1 MIEKTV
7 PRPPTATGRTHPR
20 AGFNPEPSHTPPL
33 LERCAFDTTD
43 PRLGAAAE
51 TLLPLRVAAAN
62 AGDYSQPAIAGLD
75 AAIAAGGCH
84 LLVAGPASGKSTLLR
99 SYAWRTRHPTDEQ
112 PVIRYFDL
120 SRFGRESLVARN
132 DDRVALG
139 PAAVQGMLVDG
150 YDQME
155 HSARPAALASLSEML
170 RASNHPPAMVFACGP
185 SDMDALRSLLPV
197 QSAIELLPPDD
208 GEIVRIVAGH
218 LDQSELPP
226 QEMLDVGL
234 IEVARQPR
242 VLRLLLQ
249 LPATPLTPAQ
259 LVLRLMRVVLEG
271 DSPGGSQSHSLER
284 DLIKLVA
291 SRPPPY
297 TRQELSNLLS
307 GPELEQRSAVD
318 RLIENGLFHLGDD
331 SGHIEFSSSVWH
343 DVIWAL
349 GLVAPEPLAPA
360 APTQRSL
367 RMALSYSE
375 DWDCLFETV
384 ASCGSHLETLAMLAE
399 LAAELEPQQR
409 TLERISRLGSAG
421 PRLRPVITAF
431 KRLNVHQRAAAV
443 VKAVEPESVDAELAS
458 EIGEAMIEAGE
469 PDTALRFLERAS
481 AQSPVTHRIRRNLA
495 VARINVGDVET
506 GRGLLEELLRNL
518 DTQRA
523 DVARQLAP
531 VLQREGRFGEARDL
545 LESAC
550 QIDPDNRQSVFDL
563 GRLALRMGDNRGAV
577 EALARAVDLSP
588 GRADFAHEL
597 ARACLADGDLDQARS
612 AAEKAVSLDPET
624 SDSRLLLA
632 EILVQAGDL
641 KSATAELEKINEI
654 DPLNAVAWHNLA
666 MLKRRRRDLRGA
678 LRATERAIT
687 LDPGREEYQRFYAAL
702 TAGTERHKSHSLN
715 AGTAISAARSG
726 LTEEKFSRFDALL
739 DQQSYEEARR
749 ELARLKSI
757 APADGGIALR
767 SGILAARGGSL
778 HESVRHLERAVRTD
792 AQRPI
797 ALLELGQV
805 HERLDDL
812 SKAETCFRQCI
823 QKSPGIASAWQG
835 AIRVA
840 GALGKITEVRRLTE
854 DFVKACPDE
863 VEAQL
868 AAADLYKRE
877 NDLEEAHRHLD
888 AAVDLAPSNLTA
900 RLSRSTI
907 RQEMGRLDFAIE
919 DLVVA
924 RLIVPDSPGIA
935 FKLAEAS
942 ASSGRYAEAVDPARR
957 AAELVPTNQR
967 FQWLYARICLKLGYL
982 KTARNALIAI
992 SKLSPDDAEVW
1003 RKLGL
1008 IALDRGKIEEAV
1020 DDLAKAVEWSPE
1032 NSEFRH
1038 DYGVALARA
1047 GRFEPAIRE
1056 TQLALSSDD
1065 ERAEWWSDLAGWQR
1079 EIGDV
1084 ASAARNYR
1092 KSAALDATSGRRWMM
1107 AANAEMAAGNSVD
1120 GLVCA
1125 QKAAGL
1131 LPLDL
1136 EVKRVLA
1143 LALEAN
1149 RRTSE
1154 ALELLGFAMDRSE
1167 PGPDIALTYGDILN
1181 RAGDH
1186 AKAVSVLE
1194 RLQPQDNPRALLTLS
1209 RAYTGIGKF
1218 ELAVSSLQTSRDLA
1232 PNDAG
1237 IRFELADALAQLDD
1251 FDSARPELE
1260 RAVELEPQRTDW
1272 RLRLAEVQTKAGDLE
1287 AAISSYELVIRVDP
1301 EDVGA
1306 LLGLSDALLRTGR
1319 VERARK
1325 HLKDLPPA
1333 DKLASCHSRTAGNLM
1348 AAVGLDQMAASY
1360 FQAALL
1366 DDPDDGE
1373 LLGQLGEVLTR
1384 LGQFEEARPALE
1396 KAAGRLPGERRIAQR
1411 LAKARLRC
1419 GDPIGA
1425 LAILNPL
1432 VDSDHRSA
1440 DIAALVE
1447 EARAW
1452 SDDGESALP
1461 ALERLV
1467 DERSE
1472 DRSLRKRYAE
1482 CLAETGRFQDA
1493 LDQYRLLMIEDPD
1506 SVGLNSQAAQI
1517 LVRMGDDRKAL
1528 GIYRRLC
1535 RMDPAN
1541 GEFWVQLAGLEHR
1554 LGNVAGALEIYEREL
1569 ENSGASGA
1577 LERGLVDALLDAGRS
1592 AEAYRRAST
1601 SNELGTPAGRVL
1613 SARAAVAVGRL
1624 PEAVQAAT
1632 AAIAAD
1638 ESNVEARLIL
1648 ARAQLLAG
1656 FPDRAAEHFEL
1667 ANSLAPRP
1675 LTSAEQALS
1684 LALAGRSD
1692 EAKRKLSS
1700 IRNVDRDDPV
1710 VLSRISSAY
1719 RTLSNR
1725 KRAESV
1731 ARSCVKRFPDHAGG
1745 WTSLALLASDK
1756 DDLEQ
1761 ATEAHRNAVQA
1772 AGNDWRPLLPAA
1784 RFALENQDLDWTD
1797 ELVDRLSK
1805 LAPELPDLHSLASEI
1820 HEVRGDQ
1827 QQSLAEARR
1836 AAELS
1841 EYAPA
1846 PSIRLANLLMSAG
1859 KYDLASAALMAALAS
1874 GHETPE
1880 LSYLLGT
1887 VRERAG
1893 AYDEALER
1901 YRAASD
1907 QDAKTEYKIASA
1919 RVVRIMRSQQDRL
1932 DSLSMLADR
1941 QAVSLD
1947 EARRELESALEVEP
1961 RNGSIHSELA
1971 QVHAATGRIKQ
1982 ARKEFESAVEVSP
1995 DSREIRAAYGS
2006 FLVDAELFALAIEQL
2021 ERAIE
2026 IADAPEDRIEL
2037 GRLLLHQ
2044 EQPRAAISVLGP
2056 LLTDASA
2063 NTEAQ
2068 LLAGRAYAET
2078 GGWDDAVQH
2087 LAPALSENPGDSKM
2101 HSLLGQAFYQ
2111 LSRVSEAQ
2119 AQADKAIEYS
2129 DPPASVDLLLAGECR
2144 LDLGDANAALEIFRR
2159 GAELYPAD
2167 PSIQYGL
2174 ARTFYDTADYDAAQA
2189 AIQEAIQVGGLSGQF
2204 ALLAGRIMLAT
2215 GDLEQA
2221 LRYFELADASDPS
2234 DPATVSEHGKL
2245 LLELERFPEAKE
2257 KLARAIELGA
2267 EGPDVLAALG
2277 SSFLALGQLDEAA
2290 TELEEAVRV
2299 EKENLPALTALVQV
2313 YRRQKRAEATIEVL
2327 RQIVEICPSSAE
2339 NVRDLGS
2346 ELLRMDRPAEAVQ
2359 YLNHAVEMDPGAAD
2373 AHEELGSA
2381 YLGSGQPQPA
2391 LRHFY
2396 RAIELDP
2403 GRPEYHRSA
2412 GMALKELHRYDD
2424 ALTEFRQAL
2433 KLKPDYA
2440 EVYAQLAKVHTLGL
2454 VNRASGAIEVRR
2466 ASTAA
2471 TRTTVFWEKIGVERD
2486 GV

>member
-7 PRPPTATGRTHPR
+7 HRPSAANGRTIQR
-20 AGFNPEPSHTPPL
+20 DRVNSEPSHTPATPPL

-43 PRLGAAAE
+43 PRLSAAGE
-51 TLLPLRVAAAN
+51 TLLPLRIAGTK

-99 SYAWRTRHPTDEQ
+99 SYAWRTRHPTGEQ
-112 PVIRYFDL
+112 PMIRYFDL
-120 SRFGRESLVARN
+120 SRVGQDSLATPA
-132 DDRVALG
+132 DDHLALG
-139 PAAVQGMLVDG
+139 PDPVQAMLVDG
-150 YDQME
+150 YAQME
-155 HSARPAALASLSEML
+155 HSVRPATLASLSEML
-170 RASNHPPAMVFACGP
+170 RASNHPPATVFACRP
-185 SDMDALRSLLPV
+185 SDMDALRGLLPV

-218 LDQSELPP
+218 LDQAELPP
-226 QEMLDVGL
+226 QDMLDVGL
-234 IEVARQPR
+234 IEIARQPR

-249 LPATPLTPAQ
+249 LPATPVTPAQ
-259 LVLRLMRVVLEG
+259 LVLRLMRAILE
-271 DSPGGSQSHSLER
+271 GGSQRASEPSSLER
-284 DLIKLVA
+284 PLIRLLA
-291 SRPPPY
+291 SRAAPY

-307 GPELEQRSAVD
+307 GPELERYAAVD
-318 RLIENGLFHLGDD
+318 RLIDNGLFHHMDTN
-331 SGHIEFSSSVWH
+331 GHLEFSSDVWH
-343 DVIWAL
+343 DVIYAL
-349 GLVAPEPLAPA
+349 GLVSPEPLSPTTHSV

-384 ASCGSHLETLAMLAE
+384 ASCGSHFETLAMLAE
-399 LAAELEPQQR
+399 LTAELEPKQR
-409 TLERISRLGSAG
+409 TLERISRLSPAG
-421 PRLRPVITAF
+421 PRLWPVITAL
-431 KRLNVHQRAAAV
+431 KRLNAPQKAAAV

-481 AQSPVTHRIRRNLA
+481 AQSPITHRIRRNLA

-518 DTQRA
+518 DAQRA

-550 QIDPDNRQSVFDL
+550 QIDPNNWQSVFDL
-563 GRLALRMGDNRGAV
+563 GRLALRMGDNRRAM
-577 EALARAVDLSP
+577 ETLARAANLAPD
-588 GRADFAHEL
+588 RADFAHEL
-597 ARACLADGDLDQARS
+597 ARAYLAVGDLDQARS
-612 AAEKAVSLDPET
+612 AAEKSVSLDPDS

-632 EILVQAGDL
+632 EILAQAGNL
-641 KSATAELEKINEI
+641 KSAIAELERVNEN
-654 DPLNAVAWHNLA
+654 DPFNAVAWHNLA
-666 MLKRRRRDLRGA
+666 LLKRRRRDLRGA

-687 LDPGREEYQRFYAAL
+687 LDPGREEYQRYYAAL
-702 TAGTERHKSHSLN
+702 TAGTERHKSPSL
-715 AGTAISAARSG
+715 TADTPKTVSRSG
-726 LTEEKFSRFDALL
+726 LTDEQFSRFDSLL
-739 DQQSYEEARR
+739 DQQSYEQARR
-749 ELARLKSI
+749 ELASLKLV

-767 SGILAARGGSL
+767 SGILAAREGSL
-778 HESVRHLERAVRTD
+778 QESVRHLERALRLD
-792 AQRPI
+792 AKRPI

-812 SKAETCFRQCI
+812 GKAETCFRQCI
-823 QKSPGIASAWQG
+823 QKSPDIPSGWQG

-854 DFVKACPDE
+854 DFVKACPGE

-868 AAADLYKRE
+868 AAAELYTRE
-877 NDLEEAHRHLD
+877 NDFEDAQRHLD
-888 AAVDLAPSNLTA
+888 AAVDLAPRDLRA
-900 RLSRSTI
+900 RLNRSTI
-907 RQEMGRLDFAIE
+907 SQKMGRLDSAIE
-919 DLVVA
+919 DLLVA
-924 RLIVPDSPGIA
+924 RSISPDSSGIA
-935 FKLAEAS
+935 FKLADAS
-942 ASSGRYAEAVDPARR
+942 ARAGRYAEAVDPARR
-957 AAELVPTNQR
+957 AAELVPTNQQ

-982 KTARNALIAI
+982 KNARNALVAI
-992 SKLSPDDAEVW
+992 SKLSPDDAEAW

-1008 IALDRGKIEEAV
+1008 IALDHGNVEEAAEN
-1020 DDLAKAVEWSPE
+1020 LAKAVERSPE

-1038 DYGVALARA
+1038 EYGVALARV
-1047 GRFEPAIRE
+1047 GRFELAIRQ
-1056 TQLALSSDD
+1056 TQLALSSND

-1079 EIGDV
+1079 EVGDV

-1107 AANAEMAAGNSVD
+1107 AANAEIAAGNSVD

-1149 RRTSE
+1149 DRRSE

-1167 PGPDIALTYGDILN
+1167 PGPDIALTYGEILN

-1194 RLQPQDNPRALLTLS
+1194 RLQPQDNSRALLTLS
-1209 RAYTGIGKF
+1209 RAYAGIGKY
-1218 ELAVSSLQTSRDLA
+1218 ELAVSRLQTSRDLA
-1232 PNDAG
+1232 PDDASV
-1237 IRFELADALAQLDD
+1237 RFELADALTQLDD

-1260 RAVELEPQRTDW
+1260 RAVQLEPQRTDW

-1287 AAISSYELVIRVDP
+1287 ATISSYELVIKVDP
-1301 EDVGA
+1301 EGVGA
-1306 LLGLSDALLRTGR
+1306 LLGLSAALLRTGR

-1333 DKLASCHSRTAGNLM
+1333 DKLSSCHSRTAGNLM
-1348 AAVGLDQMAASY
+1348 AAAGLDRVAATY
-1360 FQAALL
+1360 LQAAVI
-1366 DDPDDGE
+1366 DEPDDGE
-1373 LLGQLGEVLTR
+1373 LLGQLGEVLAR

-1396 KAAGRLPGERRIAQR
+1396 KAAGRLPGERRVAQR
-1411 LAKARLRC
+1411 LAEARLRC
-1419 GDPIGA
+1419 GDAIGA

-1432 VDSDHRSA
+1432 VDSDHTSA
-1440 DIAALVE
+1440 EVAALVE

-1467 DERSE
+1467 YQRSE

-1482 CLAETGRFQDA
+1482 CLAEAGRFQDA

-1506 SVGLNSQAAQI
+1506 SVVFNAQAAQL
-1517 LVRMGDDRKAL
+1517 LVRMGDYHRAL
-1528 GIYRRLC
+1528 KVYRRLC
-1535 RMDPAN
+1535 RMNPTN
-1541 GEFWVQLAGLEHR
+1541 GEFWVELARLEHR

-1569 ENSGASGA
+1569 ENSGTSGA
-1577 LERGLVDALLDAGRS
+1577 LEQGLVEALLDAGRP

-1601 SNELGTPAGRVL
+1601 SNELGNPAGRVL

-1624 PEAVQAAT
+1624 PEAVQAAA
-1632 AAIAAD
+1632 AAISAD
-1638 ESNVEARLIL
+1638 ESNVEARLVL

-1656 FPDRAAEHFEL
+1656 FPGRAAEHFKL
-1667 ANSLAPRP
+1667 ANSLAPQP
-1675 LTSAEQALS
+1675 LASAEQALA
-1684 LALAGRSD
+1684 LALVGRSD
-1692 EAKRKLSS
+1692 EARRKLSA
-1700 IRNVDRDDPV
+1700 IRNVDRDDPA

-1719 RTLSNR
+1719 RALSNR
-1725 KRAESV
+1725 KRAETV

-1756 DDLEQ
+1756 GDLEQ

-1772 AGNDWRPLLPAA
+1772 AGNDWRPLLSAA
-1784 RFALENQDLDWTD
+1784 QFALENQDLEWTD

-1805 LAPELPDLHSLASEI
+1805 LAPDLPDLHSLASEI

-1841 EYAPA
+1841 EYTPA
-1846 PSIRLANLLMSAG
+1846 PSIRLANLLLSAG
-1859 KYDLASAALMAALAS
+1859 KYDLASAAVMAALAS

-1893 AYDEALER
+1893 AYDEALEQ

-1907 QDAKTEYKIASA
+1907 LDSKTEYKIASA

-1941 QAVSLD
+1941 QAGSLD

-1982 ARKEFESAVEVSP
+1982 AREEFERAVEVSP
-1995 DSREIRAAYGS
+1995 DRREIRAAYGR

-2037 GRLLLHQ
+2037 GRLLLLQ

-2056 LLTDASA
+2056 LLADARN

-2078 GGWDDAVQH
+2078 GEWDNAAQH
-2087 LAPALSENPGDSKM
+2087 LAPALSESPGDSKM

-2111 LSRVSEAQ
+2111 RSRVSEAQ
-2119 AQADKAIEYS
+2119 TQADKAIEYS
-2129 DPPASVDLLLAGECR
+2129 DPPANVDLLLAGECR
-2144 LDLGDANAALEIFRR
+2144 LDLGDANAALEILRR

-2174 ARTFYDTADYDAAQA
+2174 ARTFYDTADYEAAQA
-2189 AIQEAIQVGGLSGQF
+2189 AIQEAIQVGGLNGQC

-2234 DPATVSEHGKL
+2234 DPVAVSEHGKL
-2245 LLELERFPEAKE
+2245 LLELERFSEAKE
-2257 KLARAIELGA
+2257 KLAGAIELGA

-2290 TELEEAVRV
+2290 TELEEAVKV
-2299 EKENLPALTALVQV
+2299 DKENLPALTALVQV
-2313 YRRQKRAEATIEVL
+2313 YRQQKRSEATIEVL

-2339 NVRDLGS
+2339 HVRDLGS
-2346 ELLRMDRPAEAVQ
+2346 ELLAMDRPAEAVQ
-2359 YLNHAVEMDPGAAD
+2359 YLSHAVEMDPGAAD
-2373 AHEELGSA
+2373 SHEELGRA
-2381 YLGSGQPQPA
+2381 FLESGQPQHA
-2391 LRHFY
+2391 LPHFY
-2396 RAIELDP
+2396 SAIELDS

-2454 VNRASGAIEVRR
+2454 VNKGI
-2466 ASTAA
+2466 
-2471 TRTTVFWEKIGVERD
+2471 WGD
-2486 GV
+2486 